1 MSELGR
7 FAIDPVLIAGA
18 LAGLALCLV
27 YLVRMAPRDRQLAD
41 AIRLLIASVGVVV
54 GGRIMW
60 MALFDTGLTLGDT
73 ERLYLFL
80 GGFSALWASIG
91 DLKKTLGW

>member
-41 AIRLLIASVGVVV
+41 AIRLLVASLGVAV
-54 GGRIMW
+54 GGRIIGSENRFSFPCQSNGRAANAFPVRIFF
-60 MALFDTGLTLGDT
+60 MA
-73 ERLYLFL
+73 
-80 GGFSALWASIG
+80 W
-91 DLKKTLGW
+91 LKEP

>member
-7 FAIDPVLIAGA
+7 FAIDPVLIAGD

-27 YLVRMAPRDRQLAD
+27 YLVRMAPRERELAD
-41 AIRLLIASVGVVV
+41 AIRLLVASLGVAV

-60 MALFDTGLTLGDT
+60 MALFDASLALGDT
-73 ERLYLFL
+73 ERIYLFL